1 MKFAVVLLLALVAM
15 ASAHPRMARSQDKR
29 FLVDTFKDIGNWFSH
44 AWDSAKDE
52 FNKVVHSV
60 EVKQLVPLIDSQA
73 TEAGCS
79 TVCTGAAASLL
90 GPAAPLAATL
100 CGPLCKAAL
109 AELEKVAG

>member
-1 MKFAVVLLLALVAM
+1 MKFAVVLMLALVAM

-60 EVKQLVPLIDSQA
+60 EGESYNMPRNK
-73 TEAGCS
+73 
-79 TVCTGAAASLL
+79 
-90 GPAAPLAATL
+90 
-100 CGPLCKAAL
+100 
-109 AELEKVAG
+109 